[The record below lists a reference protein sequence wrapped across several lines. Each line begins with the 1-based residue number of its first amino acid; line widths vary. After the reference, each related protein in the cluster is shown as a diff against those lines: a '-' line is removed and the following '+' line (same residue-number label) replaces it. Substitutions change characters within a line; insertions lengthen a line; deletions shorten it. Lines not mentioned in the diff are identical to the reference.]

1 MAGLP
6 ASAAEQTSAALQT
19 LVDACSDEDVAD
31 PISTNGAMKIT
42 DLTFTLLPSSAS
54 SGARTI
60 RLTITGND
68 IKSPALALTLQRD
81 IKLRNDGY

>member
-1 MAGLP
+1 
-6 ASAAEQTSAALQT
+6 
-19 LVDACSDEDVAD
+19 
-31 PISTNGAMKIT
+31 MKIT